1 MKIER
6 NKNPDG
12 RVSTFL
18 YGIVEI
24 LDGVVRVLSLGF
36 LHTDFCVR
44 YSGYLAKKRFES
56 WSKVK

>member
-6 NKNPDG
+6 NKLPDS
-12 RVSTFL
+12 RVPALL
-18 YGIVEI
+18 YGLVEI

-56 WSKVK
+56 WSK

>member
-6 NKNPDG
+6 NRNTDG
-12 RVSTFL
+12 NVGTIL

-44 YSGYLAKKRFES
+44 YSGYLAKKRIES
-56 WSKVK
+56 WSK

>member
-6 NKNPDG
+6 NRNMDG
-12 RVSTFL
+12 RVSTIL

-36 LHTDFCVR
+36 LQTDFCVG
-44 YSGYLAKKRFES
+44 YTGYLAKKRIES
-56 WSKVK
+56 WSK